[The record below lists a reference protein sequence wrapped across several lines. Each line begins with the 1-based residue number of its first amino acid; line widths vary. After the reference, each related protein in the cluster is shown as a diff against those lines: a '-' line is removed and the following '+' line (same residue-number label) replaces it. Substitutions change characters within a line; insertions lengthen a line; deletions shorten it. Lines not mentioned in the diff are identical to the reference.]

1 MSQTACQGIHWGPTK
16 ENAVYKGNLDAWEK
30 YSVKL
35 AITLDPEDVEDA
47 QHVRSDTN
55 NKKINIEMPFNRLII
70 EFLKAEIL
78 KSCSTNVF
86 ASHDTSM
93 KT

>member
-1 MSQTACQGIHWGPTK
+1 MFWFSETTYQDIHWGPTK

-55 NKKINIEMPFNRLII
+55 NKKIKIEMPFNRLIK
-70 EFLKAEIL
+70 EFFEGR
-78 KSCSTNVF
+78 
-86 ASHDTSM
+86 DTKELFNECFRISRH
-93 KT
+93 K